1 MKIEQFLKGSTMIC
15 RFNEAQLSRP
25 QRESL
30 KKVCDV
36 LQLENE
42 LELEVTV
49 VEFPI
54 KLKVTLD
61 NEITMLLGWS
71 YEDNSY
77 SGLTTPEIQDP
88 PPDPLPFVPLP
99 ESEKDTVDL
108 PGPVEDEQES
118 KPDVCLDMA
127 GKIIPGTDSRGSELD
142 LAPVLERSDALAN
155 AFVKLAKPLNNDQRQ
170 EIWIRFNAILFK
182 ELLG

>member
-1 MKIEQFLKGSTMIC
+1 MKIEQFLKGSTMKFK
-15 RFNEAQLSRP
+15 FNEAQLSRP

-30 KKVCDV
+30 RKVCEV

-42 LELEVTV
+42 DELEIIP
-49 VEFPI
+49 VEFPY
-54 KLKVTLD
+54 KLKVKLD
-61 NEITMLLGWS
+61 DDIEMLLGWDFDNAS
-71 YEDNSY
+71 YA
-77 SGLTTPEIQDP
+77 GLTTPEIQDP
-88 PPDPLPFVPLP
+88 LPYVPLP
-99 ESEKDTVDL
+99 ESEKDHGTEIVDL
-108 PGPVEDEQES
+108 PGPA

-127 GKIIPGTDSRGSELD
+127 GKVIPGSDRRGSDLD
-142 LAPVLERSDALAN
+142 LAPVLERADALAD

>member
-1 MKIEQFLKGSTMIC
+1 MNFK
-15 RFNEAQLSRP
+15 FNEAQLSRP

-30 KKVCDV
+30 RKVCEV

-42 LELEVTV
+42 DELEITP
-49 VEFPI
+49 VEFPY
-54 KLKVTLD
+54 KLKVKLD
-61 NEITMLLGWS
+61 DDIEMLLGWDFDNAS
-71 YEDNSY
+71 YA
-77 SGLTTPEIQDP
+77 GLTTPEIQDP
-88 PPDPLPFVPLP
+88 LPYAPLP
-99 ESEKDTVDL
+99 ESQKDTVDL
-108 PGPVEDEQES
+108 PGPAEDEQES

-127 GKIIPGTDSRGSELD
+127 GKVIPGSDRRGSEPD
-142 LAPVLERSDALAN
+142 LAPVLERADALAN

>member
-1 MKIEQFLKGSTMIC
+1 MIAK
-15 RFNEAQLSRP
+15 FNEAQLSRP

-30 KKVCDV
+30 RKVCEV

-42 LELEVTV
+42 NELVVTV

-54 KLKVTLD
+54 KLMVKLD
-61 NEITMLLGWS
+61 DSEMLLGWS
-71 YEDNSY
+71 YEDASY
-77 SGLTTPEIQDP
+77 AGLTKPEIQDP
-88 PPDPLPFVPLP
+88 LPYTPLP

-108 PGPVEDEQES
+108 PGPVENAE
-118 KPDVCLDMA
+118 PDPA
-127 GKIIPGTDSRGSELD
+127 LD
-142 LAPVLERSDALAN
+142 LAPVLERTDALAN